1 MHSKKGRA
9 LIFRCQNRYRAEFR
23 DFAWNIILGFFW
35 RYTRSLLK
43 LVGLFQDLAGKTSEH
58 LKELAVLHSKM
69 KDVAAKVLEAQEACE
84 CSVCLENQAEI
95 LRSQCPTLISIYD

>member
-1 MHSKKGRA
+1 M
-9 LIFRCQNRYRAEFR
+9 
-23 DFAWNIILGFFW
+23 
-35 RYTRSLLK
+35 T
-43 LVGLFQDLAGKTSEH
+43 LVGLFQDLAGKTSQH

>member
-1 MHSKKGRA
+1 
-9 LIFRCQNRYRAEFR
+9 
-23 DFAWNIILGFFW
+23 
-35 RYTRSLLK
+35 LK
-43 LVGLFQDLAGKTSEH
+43 LVGLFQDLAGKRSEH

-69 KDVAAKVLEAQEACE
+69 KDVAAKALEAQEACE